1 MRGDVLNYPNDFDI
15 KSFPAGKTIAFSRS
29 VSIWISIAFFLIVAL
44 CGFVLLGIH
53 LKKNY
58 PFLISIDPFTDE
70 WNVVTFPG
78 KQDKETISQYQ
89 IVQEKMVQDFVT
101 NWFTISAI
109 GSDNNDRW
117 ANCSIEECANGEQF
131 RPDNIK
137 CALSCK
143 ADDKVFEDFSKNVL
157 PEYQAREK
165 ASEKW
170 MVGRMLI
177 TPTNV
182 TETSGT
188 WQVYTTIYSTISS
201 AFNTLSFITIEQAQ
215 NRYPATLGYYIKTF
229 NSYRLIN
236 E

>member
-1 MRGDVLNYPNDFDI
+1 MDYPNDYNI

-53 LKKNY
+53 FKQNY

-70 WNVVTFPG
+70 WNVVTYPG
-78 KQDKETISQYQ
+78 KQDKESIPQYQ
-89 IVQEKMVQDFVT
+89 IVQEKLVQDFVT

-109 GSDNNDRW
+109 TSDNEERW
-117 ANCSIEECANGEQF
+117 KSCSMEECADVEQF

-137 CALSCK
+137 CAISCK
-143 ADDKVFEDFSKNVL
+143 SDAVVFEDFSKNVL
-157 PEYQAREK
+157 PDYKSIIVAQ
-165 ASEKW
+165 SGKW
-170 MVGRMLI
+170 GVGGMLI
-177 TPTNV
+177 TPNKITK
-182 TETSGT
+182 SGGA
-188 WQVYTTIYSTISS
+188 WQVYTTIYSTLSP
-201 AFNTLSFITIEQAQ
+201 AFNTLSFITIEQDQ
-215 NRYPATLGYYIKTF
+215 NLYPATLGYYVKTF